1 MYVTKFTW
9 NGLREHKPLFLMVTK
24 ENYGILRLKVFTSF
38 RELLIAE
45 MYSKLMRET

>member
-1 MYVTKFTW
+1 MYVKKFAW
-9 NGLREHKPLFLMVTK
+9 NGLREHKRKKIMEFYVSK
-24 ENYGILRLKVFTSF
+24 F